1 MAEKEAAVKETV
13 EAIEKE
19 ARKRRESARSNH
31 PAYFGCLRIPT
42 KPHAKSAES
51 EHFIG
56 KNFYF
61 LAVLCGLTIRI
72 RFSDFGVLWTDL
84 CLRTYFWC

>member
-31 PAYFGCLRIPT
+31 PAYFRCLRIPT

-56 KNFYF
+56 KNFIFWRFY
-61 LAVLCGLTIRI
+61 AGLQLGYDFVILVSYGRI
-72 RFSDFGVLWTDL
+72 CV
-84 CLRTYFWC
+84 